1 MAKVIIFLL
10 FGKKKNGKC
19 DEERNMLPPEDGRHA
34 NDEGMDYSQ
43 TYGQEKETE
52 GRNQCSATQCA
63 VRQDSSVALL

>member
-19 DEERNMLPPEDGRHA
+19 DEGRNILPPEDGRYT

-43 TYGQEKETE
+43 TYGQEKEKE
-52 GRNQCSATQCA
+52 ERNQCSATQCE
-63 VRQDSSVALL
+63 VRKDSSVALL